1 MFEIGRLDIIETS
14 ICIRLDVVQ
23 LFDRYDV
30 QIYSFGCY
38 KTIQI
43 YNFEHSKYVWKCSVG
58 HLLNM

>member
-43 YNFEHSKYVWKCSVG
+43 YNFEHSKYV
-58 HLLNM
+58 